1 MSKWQATEYVRL
13 SYTDDKSSESD
24 SVINQKK
31 LIEDF
36 VKKNP
41 DIEIV
46 SEKVD
51 DGYSGIVFD
60 RPAFMEMICDI
71 EAGKVNCVIVKDLS
85 RLGRE
90 HSETARYLRRVF
102 PAYGVRFIAINDNID
117 TAKDSSG
124 DDLSVS
130 LKSIM
135 NDAYCR
141 DISVKTRS
149 ALAAKRKNGDFV
161 GACVVYGYKRA
172 DDNKNQLAIDEYASR
187 VVQDIF
193 RMKIEGVSAL
203 GIANELNRLNIYS
216 PFEYKKSKGLPH
228 AKGGFADKK
237 NSKWSATTIF
247 RILRDETYTGT
258 LIQGKQETSNYKL
271 KDLSVKPV
279 SEWIRI
285 EDTHEAIIRKPDF
298 DLVQKILQLDTRT
311 APFETGVH
319 LFSGIIICGCC
330 GARMTRKT
338 VPYKNDTK
346 YYYYRCP
353 TGKKNHCTTPMIKEA
368 DLIDFM
374 LEYMKT
380 YIGNIITLDDLINTK
395 SQQKIMTRLISRYMA
410 QIKENRQELEKINK
424 VKASL
429 YENLVSGILTRDD
442 YQLHRKQFAE
452 EAESVKSVIEQ
463 LKQELEDVRNN
474 TSERLKWMEH
484 FKRFEDLQELDRKA
498 VIQLVQAIKIES
510 KTEIAVDFRYKDEY
524 EQAVIL
530 LAEERKAV

>member
-1 MSKWQATEYVRL
+1 MAKIRVERNKGYTVMSNYHLK
-13 SYTDDKSSESD
+13 DKT
-24 SVINQKK
+24 IT
-31 LIEDF
+31 L
-36 VKKNP
+36 
-41 DIEIV
+41 
-46 SEKVD
+46 
-51 DGYSGIVFD
+51 
-60 RPAFMEMICDI
+60 
-71 EAGKVNCVIVKDLS
+71 
-85 RLGRE
+85 
-90 HSETARYLRRVF
+90 
-102 PAYGVRFIAINDNID
+102 
-117 TAKDSSG
+117 
-124 DDLSVS
+124 
-130 LKSIM
+130 
-135 NDAYCR
+135 
-141 DISVKTRS
+141 
-149 ALAAKRKNGDFV
+149 
-161 GACVVYGYKRA
+161 
-172 DDNKNQLAIDEYASR
+172 
-187 VVQDIF
+187 
-193 RMKIEGVSAL
+193 
-203 GIANELNRLNIYS
+203 
-216 PFEYKKSKGLPH
+216 KSKGLLSMMLSLPDEWH
-228 AKGGFADKK
+228 YSTRGLAAICKEGVDAIGAALKELEKAGYIIRNQIRGERGRIVETEYVIYEQPGCMVEQQAQLATRPQSKPPPLPPSSPEPEIHPTPAGSGF
-237 NSKWSATTIF
+237 SP
-247 RILRDETYTGT
+247 L
-258 LIQGKQETSNYKL
+258 QGKQETSNYKL

-338 VPYKNDTK
+338 VPYKEDTK

-395 SQQKIMTRLISRYMA
+395 SQQKIMMRLISRYMA